1 RSNGEK
7 VVAGSKTAPGGTN
20 GATFT
25 AVDGSK
31 VNTENGPQTVTAHT
45 ALNGNFT
52 GSKTSINDVVPGL
65 NYDPKTGDITG
76 TASEAGIYTATVY
89 AKDYNNTT

>member
-1 RSNGEK
+1 MERTDYVYRSNGEK

-31 VNTENGPQTVTAHT
+31 VDTENGPQTVTAHT
-45 ALNGNFT
+45 ALMVIIQEV
-52 GSKTSINDVVPGL
+52 KLQLMMLYQD
-65 NYDPKTGDITG
+65 
-76 TASEAGIYTATVY
+76 
-89 AKDYNNTT
+89 

>member
-1 RSNGEK
+1 MSRDERTDYVYRSNGEK

-31 VNTENGPQTVTAHT
+31 VNTEERDHKTVTAHT
-45 ALNGNFT
+45 ALNGNLQEV
-52 GSKTSINDVVPGL
+52 KL
-65 NYDPKTGDITG
+65 R
-76 TASEAGIYTATVY
+76 
-89 AKDYNNTT
+89 